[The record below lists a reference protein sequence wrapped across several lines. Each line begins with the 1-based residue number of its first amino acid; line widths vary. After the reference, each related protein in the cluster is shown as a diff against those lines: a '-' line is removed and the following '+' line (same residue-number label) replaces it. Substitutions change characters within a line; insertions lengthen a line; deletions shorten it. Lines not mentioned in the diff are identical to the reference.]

1 MVDGDPDDARET
13 AVGEETPTDGSADEF
28 LVADLLAATMAQA
41 ASPHSSVQGWGQATL
56 DAVERLTDE
65 RGRYRVDRP
74 LIDTMKNSARYL
86 HQAITPFQGMLEA
99 PRSVAAVYQT
109 HRLAL
114 SDVVLARDKV
124 LGDVLADLATRAMDQ
139 LQPVSWSDLEALG
152 AVRQQPAG
160 PTGYDEL
167 EP

>member
-1 MVDGDPDDARET
+1 MVDGDPDDARVT
-13 AVGEETPTDGSADEF
+13 AAGEEAPTDGSADEF
-28 LVADLLAATMAQA
+28 LVADLLAATRAQA
-41 ASPHSSVQGWGQATL
+41 ASTHSSVQGWGRATL
-56 DAVERLTDE
+56 DAVEQLTDE

-74 LIDTMKNSARYL
+74 LIDTMKNTARYL

-114 SDVVLARDKV
+114 SDLVVARDKV
-124 LGDVLADLATRAMDQ
+124 LGEVLGDLATRAMDQ
-139 LQPVSWSDLEALG
+139 VQPVSWSDLEALG

-160 PTGYDEL
+160 PAASKDVKD
-167 EP
+167 